1 METGS
6 GTGTGGVS
14 IGNVP
19 VDQGDKYEEQG
30 VEEEQRVE
38 MVRVTKVTTE
48 TQSLEAAAEQEVYC
62 REGTRVQMHSVPP
75 PSNRLRIMRSAEFGE
90 DEVLTKSGGGGG
102 QLEGRAEFEN
112 SLQNDADRNR
122 D

>member
-6 GTGTGGVS
+6 RTGTGGVS
-14 IGNVP
+14 IGKVP
-19 VDQGDKYEEQG
+19 VARGDND
-30 VEEEQRVE
+30 EEQRAE
-38 MVRVTKVTTE
+38 MVRVTEVTTE

-62 REGTRVQMHSVPP
+62 REGTRVQMHQVPP

-90 DEVLTKSGGGGG
+90 DEILTKSGGGGG